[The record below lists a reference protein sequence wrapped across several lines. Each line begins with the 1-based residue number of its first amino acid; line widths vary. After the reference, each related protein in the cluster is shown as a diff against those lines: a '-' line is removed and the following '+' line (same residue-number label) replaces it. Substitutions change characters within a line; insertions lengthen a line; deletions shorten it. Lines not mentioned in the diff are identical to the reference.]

1 MLEVPATPSRIID
14 SRHPS
19 FHVNTFDW
27 EKWRLSYEGGEAF
40 RERYLKQLSSRE
52 DAPDFARRKD
62 MTPIPT
68 FAKSAIRDIRN
79 AIFQRMRDIMRV
91 GGSEKYRRAI
101 NGLDLGVDRRG
112 STMNAFLGMKVLED
126 LLVMGRV
133 GVFVDSSVVSGDTL
147 ADARDARPYLY
158 SYAVE
163 DILSWSCTRPEEPSE
178 FQSILLRDTCL
189 NFDERTM
196 LPLTTFQRYRMMW
209 IDKNTGL
216 VNLQFYDQN
225 GREIDRDGQPTLAP
239 TVLELTRI
247 PFAMIDIGES
257 LMKDV
262 CEYQIAILNL
272 VSTDVNFAVNANF
285 AFYTEQRDLGRKGGH
300 LKHVSSADG
309 TSTAGGQGSNDEDI
323 KVGATQGRAY
333 DKNMDRPGYIHPS
346 PEPLQ
351 VSIQLQ
357 EKLEADIRKLV
368 NLAVVSVATRTSAE
382 SKSLDNQGLEA
393 GLSYIGLKLESAERL
408 ISEFWAAY
416 EDKVPSRRDIPL
428 IKYPDRYSLKTDS
441 DRIEEATMLAALMFK
456 VPGREV
462 KREIAKLIVQTLLGG
477 KVNVETIDKIT
488 AEIQDAKY
496 LTSDPTTIIQAVQ
509 AGLAGE
515 QTGSIA
521 LGFQDDEYLQARKDH
536 AERVARIAESQ
547 GIGNGNQGGSGDP
560 ASRGVPDLSA
570 NPSGAGADEKAASR
584 DTTLRDNTKPPVR
597 GDGKP
602 KIEA

>member
-1 MLEVPATPSRIID
+1 MLEVPASPTRIID

-19 FHVNTFDW
+19 FHVSTFDW
-27 EKWRLSYEGGEAF
+27 EKWRIAYEGGEPF

-52 DAPDFARRKD
+52 DTADFARRKE

-68 FAKSAIRDIRN
+68 FAKAAIRDIRN
-79 AIFQRMRDIMRV
+79 AIFQRMRDILRT

-112 STMNAFLGMKVLED
+112 STMNAFLGMKVLDE
-126 LLVMGRV
+126 LLVMGKV
-133 GVFVDSSVVSGDTL
+133 GVFVDSTVVAGDTL
-147 ADARDARPYLY
+147 ADAKNARPYLY

-163 DILSWSCTRPEEPSE
+163 DILSWSCTRPEDPSE
-178 FQSILLRDTCL
+178 FQSLLLRDTCL

-196 LPLTTFQRYRMMW
+196 LPLTTFQRYRLMW
-209 IDKNTGL
+209 IDKATGL
-216 VNLQFYDQN
+216 VNLQFYDEN
-225 GREIDRDGQPTLAP
+225 GREIDRNGVPTLEPA
-239 TVLELTRI
+239 VLELTRI
-247 PFAMIDIGES
+247 PFALIDIGES

-272 VSTDVNFAVNANF
+272 VSTDVNFAFNANF
-285 AFYTEQRDLGRKGGH
+285 AFYTEQRDLGKKGAH

-309 TSTAGGQGSNDEDI
+309 TSTTGGQGSNDEDI
-323 KVGATQGRAY
+323 KIGATQGRAY

-368 NLAVVSVATRTSAE
+368 NLAVVSMATRTSAE

-408 ISEFWAAY
+408 IAEFWSAY
-416 EDKVPSRRDIPL
+416 EDKVPSRREIAL
-428 IKYPDRYSLKTDS
+428 IKYPDRYSLKTDA
-441 DRIEEATMLAALMFK
+441 DRVEEATKLAALMFK
-456 VPGREV
+456 VPGRES

-477 KVNVETIDKIT
+477 KVSVETIDKIT
-488 AEIQDAKY
+488 HEIQESKY
-496 LTSDPTTIIQAVQ
+496 LTSDPATIIEAVQ
-509 AGLAGE
+509 AGLCGE
-515 QTGSIA
+515 KTGSMA
-521 LGFQDDEYLQARKDH
+521 LGFQDDEYLQAREDH
-536 AERVARIAESQ
+536 VARVKRIAESQ
-547 GIGNGNQGGSGDP
+547 GMGDGGGDP
-560 ASRGVPDLSA
+560 AARGVPDLSA
-570 NPSGAGADEKAASR
+570 NPAGAGSAEKAASR

-597 GDGKP
+597 GAGKP
-602 KIEA
+602 KIGV

>member
-1 MLEVPATPSRIID
+1 MLEVPAAPTRIID

-19 FHVNTFDW
+19 FHVSTFDW
-27 EKWRLSYEGGEAF
+27 EKWRLAYEGGEPF
-40 RERYLKQLSSRE
+40 REKYLKQLSSRE
-52 DAPDFARRKD
+52 DSDDFKRRKD

-68 FAKSAIRDIRN
+68 FAKAAIRDIRN
-79 AIFQRMRDIMRV
+79 AIFQRMRDILRTD
-91 GGSEKYRRAI
+91 GSEKYRRAI

-112 STMNAFLGMKVLED
+112 STMNAFLGMKVLEE

-133 GVFVDSSVVSGDTL
+133 GVFVDSTVVNGGTL
-147 ADARDARPYLY
+147 ADAVLARPYLY

-189 NFDERTM
+189 HFDERTM
-196 LPLTTFQRYRMMW
+196 LPLTTFQRYRLMW

-216 VNLQFYDQN
+216 VNLQFYDQH
-225 GREIDRDGQPTLAP
+225 GKEIDRDGEPTLAP

-272 VSTDVNFAVNANF
+272 VSADVNFSVSANF
-285 AFYTEQRDLGRKGGH
+285 PLYTEQRDLGKKGAH

-323 KVGATQGRAY
+323 KVGTTQGRAY
-333 DKNMDRPGYIHPS
+333 DKNMDRPDYINPS
-346 PEPLQ
+346 PDPLK

-368 NLAVVSVATRTSAE
+368 NLAVISVATRTSAE

-408 ISEFWAAY
+408 IAEFWSAY
-416 EDKVPSRRDIPL
+416 EDKVPSRRQIAH

-441 DRIEEATMLAALMFK
+441 DRIEEATKLAALMFK

-462 KREIAKLIVQTLLGG
+462 KREIAKSIVQTLLGG
-477 KVNVETIDKIT
+477 KVSVETIDRIT
-488 AEIQDAKY
+488 AEIQESKY
-496 LTSDPTTIIQAVQ
+496 LTSDPATIIQAVQ
-509 AGLAGE
+509 AGLCGE
-515 QTGSIA
+515 QTGSMA
-521 LGFQDDEYLQARKDH
+521 LGFQDDEYLQAREDH

-570 NPSGAGADEKAASR
+570 NPSGAGAYEKATSR

-597 GDGKP
+597 GAGKP
-602 KIEA
+602 KIGA